1 MERSLIKE
9 VNKKNMTAR
18 FTSKTINPV
27 YFPNFFGVKP
37 VSSLKWETLQ
47 AERGVPVMAD
57 VIAYDATAPIKTRE
71 IVNKM
76 SGDIPKIAI
85 KRGMNESDWN
95 EYQRLSGY
103 VNGAA
108 DLKAVLNHVFED
120 FDFCY
125 NGVRARMEWL
135 AMQAASKAEI
145 SLAKTNNAGI
155 VTETKVDYQVPAANK
170 TGVTT
175 DWATAGSATPFADI
189 EAKVAAA
196 RALGRIVK
204 YVTMTLAD
212 FNNLKKATEVITAIK
227 AWVNTRGALVTTYS
241 VINDYL
247 AANLLPKIVIVDPSV
262 RYEDK
267 DNVRTIV
274 SPWESGRVLFSQDL
288 VVGTIQH
295 GPIAAE
301 GSTEVKKIATMAK
314 RDFALMTKWGTHEP
328 FTEWTKGEANAFPAL
343 NDPESLFYLDVAHTA
358 WGADA

>member
-95 EYQRLSGY
+95 EYTRLRDYVSGS
-103 VNGAA
+103 A
-108 DLKAVLNHVFED
+108 DLKAVLDHVFED

-125 NGVRARMEWL
+125 NGVRARVEWL
-135 AMQAASKAEI
+135 SMQAASKAEV
-145 SLAKTNNAGI
+145 SLSKTNNAGV
-155 VTETKVDYQVPAANK
+155 VTESKIDYQVPSDNK

-175 DWATAGSATPFADI
+175 NWSDSATATPLANI

-196 RALGRIVK
+196 RANGRIIR
-204 YVTMTLAD
+204 YVTMTLSD
-212 FNNLKKATEVITAIK
+212 FNNLKKTTEVINAIK
-227 AWVNTRGALVTTYS
+227 AWVNTRGALVVTHA

-247 AANLLPKIVIVDPSV
+247 SANLLPKIVIVDPAV
-262 RYEDK
+262 RFENK
-267 DNVRTIV
+267 DNVRSIV
-274 SPWESGRVLFSQDL
+274 SPWESNRILFSQDII
-288 VVGTIQH
+288 VGTIQH

-301 GSTEVKKIATMAK
+301 GSAEVKKIATMAK
-314 RDFALMTKWGTHEP
+314 RDFTLMTKWGTHEP
-328 FTEWTKGEANAFPAL
+328 FTEWTKGEANVFPAL
-343 NDPESLFYLDVAHTA
+343 NDPESLYYLDVAHTG
-358 WGADA
+358 WGADL